1 MTLDFRRKTA
11 LVTGASAGIGREIAR
26 ILARDVDTLVLT
38 ARRQDRLDELAAEL
52 KQFRSDL
59 TVHVR
64 AVDLAD
70 RAATGAMLDGLVES
84 GVHVDI
90 LINNAG
96 YGVYGLFEKNDW
108 AKLSGMLELN
118 MISATFLLHRLI
130 PGMVQRGFGAILNV
144 GSTAGMVEMPGFA
157 AYGATKAY
165 FNHLSEAVRGELA
178 GTGVVLT
185 ALCPGPV
192 ETEFQ
197 AVAGSDRRGKL
208 PAAIHVDA
216 VDCAEQAIDALKR
229 GKARVIP
236 GLLGAVPLGGLPRVL
251 SRPIF
256 SRVGKKLRQREG

>member
-1 MTLDFRRKTA
+1 VTLDFRRKTA
-11 LVTGASAGIGREIAR
+11 LVTGASAGLGREMAR

-52 KQFRSDL
+52 KQFRGDL

-70 RAATGAMLDGLVES
+70 LAATGAMLDALAAEGT
-84 GVHVDI
+84 HVDI

-96 YGVYGLFEKNDW
+96 YGVYGLFEKGDW
-108 AKLSGMLELN
+108 AKLAGMLQLN
-118 MISATFLLHRLI
+118 MISATFLLHRLM

-157 AYGATKAY
+157 GYGATKAY
-165 FNHLSEAVRGELA
+165 LNHLSEAVRGELA

-197 AVAGSDRRGKL
+197 AVAGTDKREKL
-208 PAAIHVDA
+208 PALIHVDA
-216 VDCAEQAIDALKR
+216 VDCAEQAIAGLKL

-236 GLLGAVPLGGLPRVL
+236 GLLGAMPLGGLPRL
-251 SRPIF
+251 LTRPIF